1 MRISGLQ
8 SGVQGLQRAERQFE
22 QSATEVSEAFSI
34 SLSPEAQSGAAPD
47 AVKAMVDGL
56 SAVAAYRANLKS
68 IQTSDE
74 ISGVLISLSSAR
86 G

>member
-1 MRISGLQ
+1 M
-8 SGVQGLQRAERQFE
+8 
-22 QSATEVSEAFSI
+22 
-34 SLSPEAQSGAAPD
+34 
-47 AVKAMVDGL
+47 KAMVDGL